1 LGWLIFGTVI
11 FMFLFI
17 LTASFWGWHFDVVPT
32 GSMEPAFSPGDLV
45 VTRPAALKDIEV
57 GDAILFREPLAEE
70 EARICHRV
78 IDIKEIDGQLFFQT
92 KGDANENPDSDLVSS
107 QNFIGKTIFYI
118 PNVGYISYLSHLHE
132 SPITLMGTNI
142 SIAFLL
148 ISAVGLT
155 VISTELKNMWE
166 WTSRPHM
173 KRRQARLKTR
183 HQRVLQHRG
192 KRALTRW

>member
-1 LGWLIFGTVI
+1 
-11 FMFLFI
+11 MFLFT

-32 GSMEPAFSPGDLV
+32 ESMEPAFSPGGMV

-57 GDAILFREPLAEE
+57 GDAILFREPLIEE

-92 KGDANENPDSDLVSS
+92 KGDANEHPDSDLVSS

-118 PNVGYISYLSHLHE
+118 PHVGHISYLSHLHE
-132 SPITLMGTNI
+132 TPITLMGRNI

-155 VISTELKNMWE
+155 VIGTELKNMWE
-166 WTSRPHM
+166 WISRPHV
-173 KRRQARLKTR
+173 KRRQERLKTR
-183 HQRVLQHRG
+183 NHRVLQHRR
-192 KRALTRW
+192 KRVLARR